1 MDLRLDGPPGRTARA
16 VQGPPCAM
24 VIFGSSGDLTKRLLI
39 PALYNLA
46 KAGRLSDK
54 FALIGVDRTDRSH
67 EEFRAYLAEGVR
79 SFVSDTGT
87 GPVTAP
93 FDARAWEFLAARM
106 THLKGDVTDPEMY
119 DRLAQALKEAESEHG
134 TAGNVVFYLAVAAS
148 LFGPVVA
155 AAVVLNPQD
164 RIRGLRD
171 SKLLLAERREVLA
184 ERIRERALCF
194 AIAAV
199 DSETIDAINI
209 YQASRLAM
217 LKAVEQLSL
226 KPDHLLIDAMQ
237 IEYNCSQTKII
248 HGDALSV
255 SIAAASIIAKVERDS
270 VMMRSSR
277 RCRAVVPA
285 RACAAWA
292 RVVR

>member
-1 MDLRLDGPPGRTARA
+1 MSRIPAKAAGRFRPRSSRRSLPRCCRPLSIRASGRARTTPSPRKSCPRCASSSAGIKSRRSAEAEEERMDIRTDWPPGRTTRA
-16 VQGPPCAM
+16 AQAPPCAM

-54 FALIGVDRTDRSH
+54 FALIGVDRTDWSH

-148 LFGPVVA
+148 LFGPVVERLA
-155 AAVVLNPQD
+155 AAGLTAETD
-164 RIRGLRD
+164 R
-171 SKLLLAERREVLA
+171 SWRRV
-184 ERIRERALCF
+184 
-194 AIAAV
+194 
-199 DSETIDAINI
+199 
-209 YQASRLAM
+209 
-217 LKAVEQLSL
+217 
-226 KPDHLLIDAMQ
+226 
-237 IEYNCSQTKII
+237 II
-248 HGDALSV
+248 
-255 SIAAASIIAKVERDS
+255 
-270 VMMRSSR
+270 
-277 RCRAVVPA
+277 
-285 RACAAWA
+285 
-292 RVVR
+292 